1 MMKVSIE
8 MSAFANIH
16 PQIAS
21 ILEILTRSAVT
32 EICRLVDGSAEV
44 LLLEMCRRQSENDT
58 LRRKLE
64 RMEMELRAARVA
76 QPGGG
81 RGCSRTVAVQADDNI
96 DGDEEC
102 MGTWGG
108 NILTAVKEESCH
120 FLLVTEESVDTDVG
134 RPETVIIKAEGQKD
148 ESDYAES
155 HGGLTVITA
164 ADGASPS
171 FSQVRPGE
179 QWQCEGDGDLK
190 EQQGLSSVSQLQ
202 SVPAPGA
209 VFWTEHISGKNQS
222 NGSWQYGVPSAMGDK
237 NYQHLSL
244 VLGQEYEK
252 VEGER
257 TEILIIKEE
266 SLEDDR
272 EEPKHCR
279 GLSAEIDA
287 VAVASPHLSA
297 SESPFQNLRSDEECD
312 KQPNPSTVEEQDQCW
327 QNGGESCSSERM
339 QTRKSCQSRTGGD
352 HHPVA
357 VVESGSAK
365 TQFSVGFSDVN
376 SHVSLLNPSTVN
388 ARAEGLD
395 ESRLHSAMRDHHAA
409 PNQPQKSLE
418 RQSVDADRDTG
429 LYTEMVETLAVCQ
442 QSLNSAKKIETK
454 KTFGVREKQFSCTH
468 CGRHFN
474 RYSHFKI
481 HQRCHTGEKPYCC
494 TQCGKHFSLR
504 CNLITHQRIHTGEK
518 PFCCTQCGISFAQ
531 KSSLK
536 THQRIH
542 TGERPFC
549 CVQCGKSF
557 AQSSSLKTHQKVHS
571 RDSVM

>member
-1 MMKVSIE
+1 MRIFSNVYGNSMRHRPLPTAMRKQSTSVSKVIEYRATAAPISRCSCTRLQSGNMSVCVNFQAQLSSI
-8 MSAFANIH
+8 M
-16 PQIAS
+16 
-21 ILEILTRSAVT
+21 EILSRAAVEEISKLLEDTCAVLHLEMRRSRNEAVALKRKLRSMEIELSAV
-32 EICRLVDGSAEV
+32 R
-44 LLLEMCRRQSENDT
+44 
-58 LRRKLE
+58 
-64 RMEMELRAARVA
+64 
-76 QPGGG
+76 
-81 RGCSRTVAVQADDNI
+81 
-96 DGDEEC
+96 
-102 MGTWGG
+102 
-108 NILTAVKEESCH
+108 SC
-120 FLLVTEESVDTDVG
+120 
-134 RPETVIIKAEGQKD
+134 
-148 ESDYAES
+148 
-155 HGGLTVITA
+155 
-164 ADGASPS
+164 GA
-171 FSQVRPGE
+171 
-179 QWQCEGDGDLK
+179 
-190 EQQGLSSVSQLQ
+190 
-202 SVPAPGA
+202 
-209 VFWTEHISGKNQS
+209 EHISGKNQS

-339 QTRKSCQSRTGGD
+339 QTRKSCQSRTGGLENPKDTRTSHLATSWNSEIEAEKLRQSTDKCLSPFTGD